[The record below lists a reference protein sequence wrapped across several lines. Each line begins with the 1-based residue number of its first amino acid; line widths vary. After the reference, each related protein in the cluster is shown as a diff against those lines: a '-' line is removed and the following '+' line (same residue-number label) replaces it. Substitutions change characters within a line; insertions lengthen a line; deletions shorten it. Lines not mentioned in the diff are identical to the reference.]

1 MSQKFE
7 KALAVAKALVKYP
20 SLEYFA
26 NNMIAYADRFA
37 KQTLE
42 CQEDGI
48 YVISEDEFP
57 KLNEDIDFDFTL
69 LSEMLAERPE
79 FEEVDTDGGDIHIKI
94 KPEYHKSEISEDI
107 THEQTM

>member
-7 KALAVAKALVKYP
+7 KALAVAKALIKYP

-26 NNMIAYADRFA
+26 NNMIAYADKFA

-48 YVISEDEFP
+48 YVINEDEFP

-94 KPEYHKSEISEDI
+94 KPEYQKSEISEDI

>member
-7 KALAVAKALVKYP
+7 KALEIAKALVKYP

-26 NNMIAYADRFA
+26 NNMIGYADRFA

-48 YVISEDEFP
+48 YVINEDEFP

-79 FEEVDTDGGDIHIKI
+79 FEEVYTDGGDIHIKI
-94 KPEYHKSEISEDI
+94 KPEYQKSGISKDI

>member
-7 KALAVAKALVKYP
+7 KTLAVAKALVKYP

-26 NNMIAYADRFA
+26 NNMIAYADKFA

-48 YVISEDEFP
+48 YVINEDEFP

-94 KPEYHKSEISEDI
+94 KPEYLKSEISEDI

>member
-1 MSQKFE
+1 MSQKFD

-48 YVISEDEFP
+48 YVINEDEFP

-79 FEEVDTDGGDIHIKI
+79 FEEVDTDSGDIHIKI

>member
-26 NNMIAYADRFA
+26 NNMIAYADKFA
-37 KQTLE
+37 EQTLE

-48 YVISEDEFP
+48 YVINEDEFP

-69 LSEMLAERPE
+69 LSEMLAE
-79 FEEVDTDGGDIHIKI
+79 
-94 KPEYHKSEISEDI
+94 
-107 THEQTM
+107 